1 MPAPDLCK
9 PPSSIQIHLPPTQV
23 PSHLPLYL
31 LYHVRISRLHC
42 PRPRSP
48 GSRLSKQSLPLPVQI
63 QSFPLGR
70 QTSPSTIPSSSL
82 LVYSSYWSPRPPTGS
97 APVLR
102 CFSAVLVLLTKLL
115 LFLFFLFK
123 VVLF

>member
-48 GSRLSKQSLPLPVQI
+48 GSRLSKQSTSGPNTVLSTGQTDIPFNNPLILTARVFFLLV
-63 QSFPLGR
+63 SETSYWLR
-70 QTSPSTIPSSSL
+70 SSPS
-82 LVYSSYWSPRPPTGS
+82 
-97 APVLR
+97 
-102 CFSAVLVLLTKLL
+102 L
-115 LFLFFLFK
+115 LFCSTCPTDQALALFIFPF
-123 VVLF
+123 